1 MIRKI
6 SGIET
11 EYGIL
16 VRGAEQNPVL
26 ASSILI
32 NAYLQSVSAITGWD
46 FIAEHP
52 EMDARGAALRDVFPP
67 EVESHLVNAVLRNGS
82 RYYVDHAHPEIST
95 PECAS
100 PLDVLKYD
108 LAAEEIVRLSVTAA
122 NEILPGDSE
131 VLLYKNNSDGKGNSY
146 GCHENYLVDR
156 AVNFD
161 DIVQGVTAHF
171 VTRQIFCGAGKI
183 GVENQSQRRANMPN
197 NPFNFQISQ
206 RADFFEAEVGLET
219 TLKRPIVNTR
229 DEPHCDPRKYRRL
242 HVICG
247 DANMSQTAT
256 FLKVASTC
264 VVLAMIEDGLFPK
277 GLQLLDPVKAVQV
290 VSSDPSLRCA
300 IELRNGKEETALDIQ
315 REICA
320 LALDYL
326 SQNTE
331 CIGTESAQML
341 TQLWPQILDSIRDRT
356 DFALR
361 TVDWIA
367 KERIIMAYA
376 ERHGIVGEDPKLKLL
391 DLQYHDMRPAK
402 CLAGRANLIQLV
414 DETLV
419 DLAIN
424 EPPEDT
430 RAYFRGKCV
439 SKWPR
444 DVVSAN
450 WDSMV
455 VDIGGGELRR
465 IAMQEPQRGTRDLIG
480 SLVDKAVTT
489 QDLVR
494 LLGHG

>member
-1 MIRKI
+1 MDRRIF
-6 SGIET
+6 GIET
-11 EYGIL
+11 EFGVACIFEGHRRLSPDEVARYLFRRVVSWGRSSN
-16 VRGAEQNPVL
+16 VFL
-26 ASSILI
+26 A
-32 NAYLQSVSAITGWD
+32 
-46 FIAEHP
+46 
-52 EMDARGAALRDVFPP
+52 
-67 EVESHLVNAVLRNGS
+67 NGS
-82 RYYVDHAHPEIST
+82 RLYLDVGSHPEYAT
-95 PECAS
+95 GECDDIEQLVAHDKAGERI
-100 PLDVLKYD
+100 LED
-108 LAAEEIVRLSVTAA
+108 LARDAQSRLQDEGVTGEIFLF
-122 NEILPGDSE
+122 
-131 VLLYKNNSDGKGNSY
+131 KNNTDSAGNSY

-183 GVENQSQRRANMPN
+183 GVENQSQRRANMPA

-300 IELRNGKEETALDIQ
+300 IELRNGKEQTALNIQ

-326 SQNTE
+326 SQNPE
-331 CIGTESAQML
+331 CIGTESAQL
-341 TQLWPQILDSIRDRT
+341 LIELWPKILDSIHDRT

-480 SLVDKAVTT
+480 SLVDKAETT

-494 LLGHG
+494 LLGVG